1 MNVYVLIFFIDIIV
15 GSWERLDQALL
26 TEVIL
31 MLVLITLD
39 VQHTSLAH
47 FRFL

>member
-1 MNVYVLIFFIDIIV
+1 MNVYILIFFIDIIV

-31 MLVLITLD
+31 MLVLITLN
-39 VQHTSLAH
+39 VQHTSLST
-47 FRFL
+47 F